1 MSDVF
6 RTIVDMTDDRDAW
19 KARAEKAE
27 AEVAALRESAKDLE
41 MEVRQFMWLGHG
53 HFGVYGDDGEMQ
65 CSECGTK
72 YGMWD
77 YKREPIEKVRETH
90 LAARFELMGRQQE
103 EAKAAERKGM
113 ERALEI
119 VRTHLV
125 DNTLESPGFTWDA
138 IEAAIRAA
146 MEE

>member
-1 MSDVF
+1 MSDNSVEIIIVLLGLVF
-6 RTIVDMTDDRDAW
+6 AGVFTFIIESR
-19 KARAEKAE
+19 KEQNK
-27 AEVAALRESAKDLE
+27 AALAKAADL
-41 MEVRQFMWLGHG
+41 
-53 HFGVYGDDGEMQ
+53 
-65 CSECGTK
+65 
-72 YGMWD
+72 
-77 YKREPIEKVRETH
+77 
-90 LAARFELMGRQQE
+90 
-103 EAKAAERKGM
+103 AKAAERKGM